1 MNDIPQSTPGTETS
15 IATATESGR
24 AAGATETAADVAKA
38 EAAATTAEV
47 AAQVLPFNAEPI
59 ALDTIALH
67 DGLTEV
73 QSRGGA
79 ATRISGEHVS
89 GLLYDQGTIDAHR
102 APYGMRYAPNFAGG
116 TRAEPEA
123 K

>member
-24 AAGATETAADVAKA
+24 AADGTETAADVA
-38 EAAATTAEV
+38 EAVATTAEV
-47 AAQVLPFNAEPI
+47 ATAQVLPFNAEPI

>member
-24 AAGATETAADVAKA
+24 AADGTETAADVA

-47 AAQVLPFNAEPI
+47 ATAQVLPFNAEPI

-67 DGLTEV
+67 DGLTEA